1 MLHKYELNGYRIAID
16 ANSGAVHVL
25 DKLAYDL
32 LDYASFD
39 MPKNAPEE
47 AYSLGAKEEVDTCW
61 GELCELRD
69 RGELFCPDDVRL
81 TTFKTAFAP
90 VKSMCLLIAHDCN
103 MKCEYC
109 FADEGCYGGGRNW
122 MSEETAKAAIDFLI
136 EKSGAR
142 HNLEVDFFGGEP
154 LLNFGVVKKTVEYA
168 RSLEQMY
175 NKTFR
180 FTITTNGVLLDDD
193 KIDYINREMSNAVLS
208 LDGRKE
214 IHDRIRTK
222 RDGSGTYDA
231 IVPKFQKLVAL
242 RENNPP
248 EKQDYYLRGTFTRY
262 NLDFSNDVFHMAE
275 LGMDQ
280 ISVEPVVAPDSAP
293 YSLRKEDLPR
303 IFAEYETLAKRIV
316 EHRNNG
322 GYFNFFHFM
331 IDLEGGPCAIK
342 RVKGCGCGNEYVA
355 IAANGDIYP
364 CHQFAGVIEKKMGN
378 IHDGSFNLE
387 MKSEFAASDI
397 FAKEECLKCWAKFY
411 CSGGCNANNYLYCKN
426 ILKPYE
432 ISCEMERKRVECAVM
447 IKAALAEQEEQENES
462 DGQQDAV

>member
-16 ANSGAVHVL
+16 VNSGAVHVL

-32 LDYASFD
+32 LDYTSFD
-39 MPKNAPEE
+39 MGKNAPEA
-47 AYSLGAKEEVDTCW
+47 AYQLGPRKDVDACW
-61 GELCELRD
+61 SELCLLRD
-69 RGELFCPDDVRL
+69 RGELFCPDDERL
-81 TTFKTAFAP
+81 ASYRTGSAP

-109 FADEGCYGGGRNW
+109 FADEGCFGGERNW
-122 MSEETAKAAIDFLI
+122 MSEDIAKSAIDFLI
-136 EKSGAR
+136 EKSGSR

-168 RSLEQMY
+168 RSLEQKH

-180 FTITTNGVLLDDD
+180 FTITTNGVLLDDE
-193 KIDYINREMSNAVLS
+193 KIDFINREMSNVVMS

-222 RDGSGTYDA
+222 KDGSGTYDS

-242 RENNPP
+242 RD
-248 EKQDYYLRGTFTRY
+248 KDYYLRGTFTRH
-262 NLDFSNDVFHMAE
+262 NLDFSNDVFHIAG
-275 LGMDQ
+275 LDIDQ

-303 IFAEYETLAKRIV
+303 IFAEYETLARRIV
-316 EHRNNG
+316 EHRKAG

-355 IAANGDIYP
+355 VAANGDIYP
-364 CHQFAGVIEKKMGN
+364 CHQFVGIAGKKMGSVP
-378 IHDGSFNLE
+378 DGSMDSG
-387 MKSEFAASDI
+387 MKAEFAAADI
-397 FAKEECLKCWAKFY
+397 FAKEECQKCWAKFF
-411 CSGGCNANNYLYCKN
+411 CSGGCNANNYLYRGN

-447 IKAALAEQEEQENES
+447 IKAALADRENES
-462 DGQQDAV
+462 DGQRDAV